1 MMNDIKAN
9 ILGTEYKVSIKNRR
23 EDAKLTTRDG
33 YTDYSVKKI
42 VVVDV
47 ESEKDEN
54 SVEDV
59 STYLKNV
66 MRHET
71 IHALFYE
78 SGMDEWASDEQLVD
92 YLAIQIPKICKVWKD
107 LNAL

>member
-1 MMNDIKAN
+1 MNDLKAN
-9 ILGTEYKVSIKNRR
+9 ILGTEYKVSIKNRS

-33 YTDYSVKKI
+33 YTDFSVKKI
-42 VVVDV
+42 VVRDV

-54 SVEDV
+54 SVEDI
-59 STYLKNV
+59 SAYLKEV

-78 SGMDEWASDEQLVD
+78 SGMDDWASDEQLVD
-92 YLAIQIPKICKVWKD
+92 YLAIQIPKICKVWKE
-107 LNAL
+107 LKAL